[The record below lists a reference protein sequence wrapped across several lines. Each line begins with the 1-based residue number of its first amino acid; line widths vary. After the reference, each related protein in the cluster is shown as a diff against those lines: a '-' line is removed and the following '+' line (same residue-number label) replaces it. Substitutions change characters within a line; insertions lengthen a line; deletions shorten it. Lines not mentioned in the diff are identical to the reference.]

1 MARRNRKQKSPNT
14 RHTTPKKQGAPSQ
27 LKILQEAGV
36 WMKRD
41 KLMTAL
47 ALPIIA
53 VVFVTLYSSVFDEKL
68 NLSGDNLNY
77 YFLAKNLAER
87 GTYAL
92 YYDVQ
97 QNLPQFFTYFAGLP
111 TTGFRRTPNDEEL
124 IRGLRESGATYL
136 VIDQLGFSDTQ
147 SYLVPAVQ
155 NNPRLFTF
163 LTKTDPPENFFIRI
177 NDSH

>member
-1 MARRNRKQKSPNT
+1 
-14 RHTTPKKQGAPSQ
+14 
-27 LKILQEAGV
+27 
-36 WMKRD
+36 MKRD

-92 YYDVQ
+92 YNDVQ
-97 QNLPQFFTYFAGLP
+97 QNLPQFFTYFSGLP
-111 TTGFRRTPNDEEL
+111 TTSFRRTPNDEEL
-124 IRGLRESGATYL
+124 IRGFAQEQHFPEFVNPCPSASNSKRREIKTMLHQLYRSNPKIKGNIFRAMSRVKTAYL
-136 VIDQLGFSDTQ
+136 L
-147 SYLVPAVQ
+147 
-155 NNPRLFTF
+155 
-163 LTKTDPPENFFIRI
+163 K
-177 NDSH
+177 

>member
-1 MARRNRKQKSPNT
+1 MARRNRQQKSPNT
-14 RHTTPKKQGAPSQ
+14 RHTTKKKQGAPSQ

-47 ALPIIA
+47 ALPFIA
-53 VVFVTLYSSVFDEKL
+53 AVFVMLYSSVFDEKL

-97 QNLPQFFTYFAGLP
+97 QNPHSHFPPGY
-111 TTGFRRTPNDEEL
+111 
-124 IRGLRESGATYL
+124 
-136 VIDQLGFSDTQ
+136 
-147 SYLVPAVQ
+147 PA
-155 NNPRLFTF
+155 F
-163 LTKTDPPENFFIRI
+163 LSAF
-177 NDSH
+177 